1 MTNLALTAVPAIALC
16 VLGAYVC
23 GAIPTGL
30 WISLGCK
37 GIDPRLHGSRNIGA
51 TNVGRIIGRK
61 WGFLVLFL
69 DALKG
74 ALPTWGLPLLLLG
87 ADDPAFVHAS
97 VLCGLAAVLGHI
109 FSFWVRFRGGKGVAT
124 ALGVTAVLIPWGM
137 VAGLATFI
145 VVLKLTRLVSLG
157 SILGSIALA
166 VCQFSL
172 QGREAF
178 SMGQASLTVYSLLVP
193 SLILWSHRQNIRRLL
208 NGTEPRIGDP
218 KPIPDP
224 SDAPHQSEG
233 TSPEAP

>member
-1 MTNLALTAVPAIALC
+1 MLALAALFAISLC
-16 VLGAYVC
+16 VLGGYVS

-37 GIDPRLHGSRNIGA
+37 GIDPRQHGSRNIGA

-74 ALPTWGLPLLLLG
+74 ALPTWGLPHLLLG

-97 VLCGLAAVLGHI
+97 VLCGLAAILGHI

-137 VAGLATFI
+137 VAALTTFI
-145 VVLKLTRLVSLG
+145 LILKTTRLVSLG
-157 SILGSIALA
+157 SILGSVALA
-166 VCQFSL
+166 ACQFSL
-172 QGREAF
+172 QGRAAF
-178 SMGQASLTVYSLLVP
+178 SMGQSSLTVYSLLVP
-193 SLILWSHRQNIRRLL
+193 TLILWSHRQNIRRLL

-218 KPIPDP
+218 KPMPKP
-224 SDAPHQSEG
+224 PESAPLLDGTSQEG
-233 TSPEAP
+233 T